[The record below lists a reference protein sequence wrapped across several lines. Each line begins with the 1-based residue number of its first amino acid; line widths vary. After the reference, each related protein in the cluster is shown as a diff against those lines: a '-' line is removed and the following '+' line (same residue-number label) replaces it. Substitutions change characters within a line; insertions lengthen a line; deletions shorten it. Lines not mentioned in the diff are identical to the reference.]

1 MIELNQWVD
10 NWGLKSRQD
19 KQKKKQTPKDKHNK
33 HPGGNSA
40 EDGHGHQDFQDVQ
53 PQPLEKPDGRVEA
66 DRLRGAPPT
75 IALLGLVPPTMAP
88 RGTTKP

>member
-1 MIELNQWVD
+1 MIDLNLRD
-10 NWGLKSRQD
+10 RQLGAQTPPRKTKEKK
-19 KQKKKQTPKDKHNK
+19 KQKKKHNK
-33 HPGGNSA
+33 HPGGNST
-40 EDGHGHQDFQDVQ
+40 ENGHGHQDFQEVQ
-53 PQPLEKPDGRVEA
+53 PQPLEKPEVHVEA